1 MAEGKKG
8 LEGAVAAQTKV
19 SSIDGQRGVL
29 SYVGYDILDLA
40 KHSSFEEV
48 VYLLHN
54 YELPGRAELD
64 ELQSTLVK
72 ERAPHEFLV
81 RLAQAI
87 APEMHPMSV
96 LRTIVS
102 AAQAHDPDG
111 REYSDEANLRKSY
124 RLIAQVP
131 ELVATDHRIRTG
143 QDIPAPRDDLNLAGN
158 FLWTLLGK
166 EPDRSMVADLD
177 VILVLY
183 ADHTLNASTFAGR
196 VAAATLADIHAAVT
210 AAVATLQGPLHG
222 GAIEEAKA
230 MLDQIGSPDRAEQ
243 WVKDRL
249 AKKQKIMGFGHRVY
263 KTWDP
268 RATVLRGIAE
278 RVTETAG
285 QGQLFEI
292 AERVQETVIA
302 EKGLYPNV
310 DFYTGSI
317 YAAMGIPS
325 DLFTCMF
332 AVSRVAGWTAHI
344 REQYADNRLIR
355 PSSEY
360 IGPGPRQWVPVERR
374 TA

>member
-1 MAEGKKG
+1 MAEGNRG

-29 SYVGYDILDLA
+29 AYVGYDILDLA
-40 KHSSFEEV
+40 EHSSYEEV

-54 YELPGRAELD
+54 YELPSRSELD
-64 ELQSTLVK
+64 ELRTTLAK
-72 ERAPHEFLV
+72 ERAPHEFLGELIRSV
-81 RLAQAI
+81 AA
-87 APEMHPMSV
+87 EMHPMSV

-102 AAQAHDPDG
+102 AAQAYDPEG
-111 REYSDEANLRKSY
+111 RDYSSGANLRKSY
-124 RLIAQVP
+124 RLVAQIP
-131 ELVATDHRIRTG
+131 SLVAIDHRVRKG
-143 QDIPAPRDDLNLAGN
+143 LDIPEPREDLNLAGN
-158 FLWTLLGK
+158 FLWTLQGR
-166 EPDRSMVADLD
+166 EPDPAMVDDLD
-177 VILVLY
+177 TILVLY

-210 AAVATLQGPLHG
+210 AAIATLQGPLHG

-230 MLDQIGSPDRAEQ
+230 MLDEIGTPERAEQ

-249 AKKQKIMGFGHRVY
+249 AAKQKIMGFGHRVY

-278 RVTETAG
+278 RVADAAG
-285 QGQLFEI
+285 QRALFET

-302 EKGLYPNV
+302 EKNLYPNV
-310 DFYTGSI
+310 DFYTGTI

-360 IGPGPRQWVPVERR
+360 IGPPPRRWVPVEQRG
-374 TA
+374 A

>member
-40 KHSSFEEV
+40 EHSSFEEV

-54 YELPGRAELD
+54 YELPSRAELD
-64 ELQSTLVK
+64 ELASTLVK
-72 ERAPHEFLV
+72 ERSPHEFLV
-81 RLAQAI
+81 RLAKSI

-111 REYSDEANLRKSY
+111 RGYTDEANLRKSY

-131 ELVATDHRIRTG
+131 ELVAIDHRIRTG

-158 FLWTLLGK
+158 FLWTLLGS

-230 MLDQIGSPDRAEQ
+230 MLDEIGSPDRAEQ

-249 AKKQKIMGFGHRVY
+249 ADKQKIMGFGHRVY

-268 RATVLRGIAE
+268 RAKVLRGIAE

-285 QGQLFEI
+285 QGHLFEI

-302 EKGLYPNV
+302 EKGLHPNV

-332 AVSRVAGWTAHI
+332 AVSRMAGWTAHI